1 MRRWA
6 AFGSASARHA
16 IRASLLLSLLPL
28 ATCDRERRESRA
40 VPTPVEDPEQRLR
53 LTSLR
58 PDGVRSPQASV
69 GRRYERNAQH
79 VSQGG
84 RYFVWFNC
92 SGCHANGGGGMGP
105 PLMDAYWIYGG
116 EIDQIAASILEGRP
130 NGMPS
135 FRGRIPDDQ
144 VWQIAAY
151 VRSLPRH
158 IAKDVAPGRR
168 DQMQAGDAP
177 QSRDRVGVAP
187 GDEARSVV
195 PPQ

>member
-1 MRRWA
+1 M
-6 AFGSASARHA
+6 
-16 IRASLLLSLLPL
+16 IRVLLLLPLLLL
-28 ATCDRERRESRA
+28 ATCDREKRESRA
-40 VPTPVEDPEQRLR
+40 IPTPVEDPEQRLR

-58 PDGVRSPQASV
+58 PDGAPAPAPAV
-69 GRRYERNAQH
+69 GRRYERNASH

-92 SGCHANGGGGMGP
+92 AGCHANGGGGMGP
-105 PLMDAYWIYGG
+105 PLMDANWIYGG
-116 EIDQIAASILEGRP
+116 EIDQIAASILQGRP

-135 FRGRIPDDQ
+135 FRGRIPDEQ

-168 DQMQAGDAP
+168 DQMQAHDAP
-177 QSRDRVGVAP
+177 QSMERVGVVT
-187 GDEARSVV
+187 GDGARSVAQ
-195 PPQ
+195 PQ

>member
-1 MRRWA
+1 MT
-6 AFGSASARHA
+6 
-16 IRASLLLSLLPL
+16 RASLLLPCLLPVLLPVLFL
-28 ATCDRERRESRA
+28 AACDREKRESRA
-40 VPTPVEDPEQRLR
+40 VPTPSENPEQQLR
-53 LTSLR
+53 LTRFR
-58 PDGVRSPQASV
+58 PDGVAAAPAAV
-69 GRRYERNAQH
+69 GRRYERNAYQ

-105 PLMDAYWIYGG
+105 PLMDANWIYGG
-116 EIDQIAASILEGRP
+116 EIDQIAASILQGRP

-135 FRGRIPDDQ
+135 FRGRIPDEQ

-168 DQMQAGDAP
+168 DQIQAGDAP
-177 QSRDRVGVAP
+177 QSRDRVGVVP
-187 GDEARSVV
+187 GDEARSVAQ
-195 PPQ
+195 PQ